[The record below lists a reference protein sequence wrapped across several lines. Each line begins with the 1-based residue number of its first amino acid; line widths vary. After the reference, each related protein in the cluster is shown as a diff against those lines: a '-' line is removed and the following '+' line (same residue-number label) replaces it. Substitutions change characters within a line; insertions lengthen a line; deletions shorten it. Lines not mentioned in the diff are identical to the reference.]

1 MGKTVYQLAPSLLAA
16 DFNILGN
23 QLQTIEE
30 CGVRYLH
37 IDVMDGVFVPQ
48 ISLGMPVIESIRKN
62 SGLVFDVHLMIVE
75 PERYVDTFLED
86 GADILTFHYEATQQ
100 HRQII
105 DKIRAAGRKA
115 GMVIKPATP
124 VESVLTYLKDIDQL
138 LIMTVEPGFGGQK
151 FMEDMLPKIRKAREV
166 IDEQNLGCDI
176 EVDGG
181 INKDTIRLVLDAGAN
196 IIVSGS
202 SVFRGDLK
210 ANAQYY
216 KEVLDRE
223 GQKD

>member
-16 DFNILGN
+16 DFNILGS
-23 QLQTIEE
+23 QLKTIEE

-75 PERYVDTFLED
+75 PERYIDTFLKD
-86 GADILTFHYEATQQ
+86 GADILTFHYEATDQ

-105 DKIRAAGRKA
+105 DKIHAAGRKA

-124 VESVLTYLKDIDQL
+124 IEDALPYLKDIDQL

-151 FMEDMLPKIRKAREV
+151 FMEDMLPKIRKAREM
-166 IDEQNLGCDI
+166 IDKENLSCDI

-210 ANAQYY
+210 ANALYY
-216 KEVLDRE
+216 KGVLDEE
-223 GQKD
+223 GRKA